1 MTERYAGYLTRICR
15 SVIEQQKNIDVPE
28 WLDLGEFFEFS
39 YMHKLDG
46 IAFLA
51 LSDTGAHKLDEQV
64 WQIFRDKYYQSV
76 FLDGTRAYYYDEITG
91 ALKARKIPYL
101 PMKGTI
107 LKKLYPSPELRQSAD
122 IDIYIGEK
130 NAADAREAMES
141 VGFKTNSF
149 GKFGEADEYE
159 NDDHTYVDIH
169 RVLIRKEFSWTEEC
183 NRITDRLIA
192 VDEYERAMT
201 DEDFYVYMVC
211 HIAKH
216 M

>member
-91 ALKARKIPYL
+91 ALKAR
-101 PMKGTI
+101 
-107 LKKLYPSPELRQSAD
+107 
-122 IDIYIGEK
+122 
-130 NAADAREAMES
+130 
-141 VGFKTNSF
+141 
-149 GKFGEADEYE
+149 
-159 NDDHTYVDIH
+159 
-169 RVLIRKEFSWTEEC
+169 
-183 NRITDRLIA
+183 
-192 VDEYERAMT
+192 
-201 DEDFYVYMVC
+201 
-211 HIAKH
+211 
-216 M
+216 